1 MLTMAVGHSDDV
13 FAADAI
19 ADVIATCREQL
30 GTAIPKAGLLVSSF
44 ESFDPSILDAVAAAF
59 PAARIAGATS
69 AAELSHVAGY
79 REDSITLALFASD
92 DIDITVG
99 LGDGLST
106 DLAAACR
113 SAVDAV
119 LTGVTREPRLCIVL
133 ADSANADPALML
145 TTIRGL
151 LPPDVTAIGGGS
163 ARSDLASITPTYQ
176 FAGDRITEDGIALLL
191 FSGPLRHSV
200 AVGTGWKAIG
210 SRGVITAVDR
220 NLIKEIDGAP
230 AMEFIHRYLDSTGP
244 ASFGNPLAIY
254 EPGVDEPYLRVAL
267 GSNDDDGS
275 VSIIGSV
282 PVGSAIQ
289 LTTANTSDLLEGA
302 AGALSRAAESFPGGG
317 QPEAALVFSCM
328 VRKYLLGSKTAH
340 ETELTRAALPGLP
353 FAGLYC
359 TGEIGPI
366 APGIGS
372 HFLNETFIALL
383 LGT

>member
-19 ADVIATCREQL
+19 ADVISSCRAQL
-30 GTAIPKAGLLVSSF
+30 GTAVPKAGLLVCSF
-44 ESFDPSILDAVAAAF
+44 ESFDPSIVGAVAAAF

-99 LGDGLST
+99 LGDGLAT
-106 DLAAACR
+106 DLETACQR
-113 SAVDAV
+113 AVDGV
-119 LTGVTREPRLCIVL
+119 LAGVTQEPRLCIVL
-133 ADSANADPALML
+133 ADAASADPALML
-145 TTIRGL
+145 TTIRAM
-151 LPPDVTAIGGGS
+151 LPPDVTTIGGGS
-163 ARSDLASITPTYQ
+163 ARSDLGLITPTYQ
-176 FAGDRITEDGIALLL
+176 FAGDRITEDGVALLL

-210 SRGVITAVDR
+210 SRGIITAADR
-220 NLIKEIDGAP
+220 NLIKDIDGAP
-230 AMEFIHRYLDSTGP
+230 AMDFIHRYLDSTGP

-267 GSNDDDGS
+267 QSHDDGS
-275 VSIIGSV
+275 LSIIGSV
-282 PVGSAIQ
+282 PVGSTIQ
-289 LTTANTSDLLEGA
+289 LTTANTTDLLDGA
-302 AGALSRAAESFPGGG
+302 AGALSRAAESYPADA

-328 VRKYLLGSKTAH
+328 VRKYLLGSKTAR
-340 ETELTRAALPGLP
+340 ESELTRAALPGLP

-366 APGIGS
+366 APDVGS
-372 HFLNETFIALL
+372 HFLNETFVALL